1 VISVTPRGVP
11 RLFGMAMYELA
22 KRREAGLL
30 VRLLWDS
37 GRDQAVIRYVDD
49 LEADRFVADV
59 PNGRAL
65 DAFYHPNAYRPRE
78 LTAAAA

>member
-1 VISVTPRGVP
+1 
-11 RLFGMAMYELA
+11 MAMYELA
-22 KRREAGLL
+22 ERKGAGLH

-37 GRDQAVIRYVDD
+37 ERDQAVIRYRDTRKTD
-49 LEADRFVADV
+49 LFVADV

-78 LTAAAA
+78 LAAAA

>member
-1 VISVTPRGVP
+1 MP
-11 RLFGMAMYELA
+11 MYELA

-49 LEADRFVADV
+49 LEADRFVVDV

-65 DAFYHPNAYRPRE
+65 DAFYHPNAYRPRP
-78 LTAAAA
+78 LAAAA